1 MPVPRRTP
9 APSVPVLERAV
20 VPDMSRAVV
29 VQSAMADLM
38 ALPPG
43 LYRGTVS
50 GEESGEC
57 QCRIDVRRLT
67 EHALSVDYEAVGMGG
82 LQHVEHTIVSAS
94 ALHVAASEF
103 PDVATFRM
111 TATGRYVADA
121 AAFAMEIR
129 AGWDG
134 RSLTWAWHW
143 APAGE
148 ALREQSRATAQQVR

>member
-1 MPVPRRTP
+1 MQSDMP
-9 APSVPVLERAV
+9 
-20 VPDMSRAVV
+20 
-29 VQSAMADLM
+29 DLM

-57 QCRIDVRRLT
+57 QCRVEVRRLT
-67 EHALSVDYEAVGMGG
+67 EHALSLDYEAVGSDG
-82 LQHVEHTIVSAS
+82 LQHVEHTIVTPT

-111 TATGRYVADA
+111 TATGHYVAEA
-121 AAFAMEIR
+121 APFPMEIH

-134 RSLTWAWHW
+134 STLTWTWHW
-143 APAGE
+143 ALPGQT
-148 ALREQSRATAQQVR
+148 LREQSRATAQPVR